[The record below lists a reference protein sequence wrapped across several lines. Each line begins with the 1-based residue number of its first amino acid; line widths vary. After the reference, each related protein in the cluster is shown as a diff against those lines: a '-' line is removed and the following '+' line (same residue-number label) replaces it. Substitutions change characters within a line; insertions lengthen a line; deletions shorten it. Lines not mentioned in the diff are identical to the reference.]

1 MTPATDWLI
10 TVSPG
15 AVTSELLDRL
25 AGLGFEA
32 TMVLHELDLVAGR
45 CGVELLPQL
54 RAIDG
59 VIDVAPDTPM
69 SS

>member
-10 TVSPG
+10 TVSPD

-25 AGLGFEA
+25 AGLGFEV
-32 TMVLHELDLVAGR
+32 TMVLRELDLVAGR
-45 CGVELLPQL
+45 CDIELLPQL

-69 SS
+69 DC